1 MTKAYAD
8 DLEMCRCSCRMRWLQ
23 LAPVVGNGQLP
34 VKPGPTSLWVDPG
47 LMLQDWAAKVVRSG
61 PNRLAP
67 DLVSYGRGLRLAMV
81 AEGRRVVQ

>member
-1 MTKAYAD
+1 
-8 DLEMCRCSCRMRWLQ
+8 MRWLQ